1 MIKQIK
7 KGRYRSDKHFIIEI
21 SFILPNKRKKI
32 VISLFIS
39 DNIKVKELREF
50 ISKDFNIP
58 INTLKFFYP
67 LEGILEDSYE
77 FQFEQDKKINLDL
90 ILNAPK
96 ESAFDSNYRNV
107 SKKEENQKKINENKL
122 NKKNETK
129 TSVTRINDFFKI
141 ISQKQEIVNSRNVQK
156 ETNLLN
162 NQNSLKYSINI
173 GNNDKNESKDKEKSD
188 ENKRIYWNNFL
199 KDYNDKNNGT
209 NQIFLNKKRFE
220 SSHKPIK
227 SQNQKNYSK
236 IEIKNNK
243 NIKIINFNINKS
255 LDGVKVNKIN

>member
-67 LEGILEDSYE
+67 LEGFLEDSYE

-107 SKKEENQKKINENKL
+107 SKKEENQK
-122 NKKNETK
+122 
-129 TSVTRINDFFKI
+129 RINDFFKI